1 MPFSENECKPY
12 ASAIPAVPSALGA
25 LDAAGREEFWAS
37 LALCHT
43 QGIGGRSCK
52 RLLAAF
58 GSAYAAVQKPKE
70 WSAVGIRDEQIAA
83 FLSGSWRV
91 TARTEWNATRVLRGT
106 VLLWTDPRYPEVLRE
121 IPDAPAR
128 LYCQGDMSLLSNVCI
143 GVVGTR
149 VCSREGIRAAQA
161 LAAGLAAS
169 GITIVSGL
177 AKGIDRQAHLASV
190 DLPGSTIAVLGAG
203 LDVPYPR
210 ENDDIRE
217 RIIQRGLLLS
227 EYAPGTRADPR
238 HFPVRNRLISGLSLG
253 VLVVE
258 AALRSGSLITARLAL
273 EQNRSV
279 YAIPGALGSRC
290 SEGCQELVRQGAQ
303 PVFSS
308 ADVIRDLSAQ
318 LRGSLRQPVPSP
330 LVSSDEMP
338 VLSPVSM
345 PARQPEVPLP
355 RRSSTSN
362 LDPDSAEYRI
372 LTLLGKGQ
380 ALSADEL
387 CQQLDLPPEAVGS
400 TVVILEV
407 RGLVRRL
414 ADLRYVL
421 S

>member
-1 MPFSENECKPY
+1 MSFSENEQQPY

-52 RLLAAF
+52 RLLVAF
-58 GSAYAAVQKPKE
+58 GSAYAAVQKPRE
-70 WSAVGIRDEQIAA
+70 WSAAGIRDEQMTA

-91 TARTEWNATRVLRGT
+91 TARLEWNAARVLCGT
-106 VLLWTDPRYPEVLRE
+106 VLLWTDPRYPEALRE
-121 IPDAPAR
+121 IPDPPVR
-128 LYCQGDMSLLSNVCI
+128 LYCQGDMSLLSNACI
-143 GVVGTR
+143 GIVGTR
-149 VCSREGIRAAQA
+149 ACSREGIRATQA
-161 LAAGLAAS
+161 LSAGLAAS

-190 DLPGSTIAVLGAG
+190 DLPGSTIAVLGSG

-210 ENDDIRE
+210 ENADIRE
-217 RIIQRGLLLS
+217 RIIHRGLLLS

-279 YAIPGALGSRC
+279 YAIPGAHGSPFA
-290 SEGCQELVRQGAQ
+290 EGCQELVRQGAQ
-303 PVFSS
+303 AVFSS
-308 ADVIRDLSAQ
+308 ADILSDLSAQ
-318 LRGSLRQPVPSP
+318 LRGSLRQATPVSA
-330 LVSSDEMP
+330 VSSKKP
-338 VLSPVSM
+338 ASVPTPVSM
-345 PARQPEVPLP
+345 PVRQSPPAQDF
-355 RRSSTSN
+355 STSG
-362 LDPDSAEYRI
+362 LDPDSTDYHI